1 MSDSSDPDYAL
12 RRELR
17 ARSRDSALRT
27 LFLTNGGSA
36 VALLAFLQTIWGPGG
51 SDFIPWIIAA
61 LAILAVSLPVI
72 GWAYYNEA
80 EISLEYDRWRLADTA
95 ARTSSPASTAEKPKR
110 VNTLERFRIKLI
122 AAAIGLFVLALGSVC
137 VGALINL
144 PPAPPP
150 ICPDK
155 EAEDMSNAE
164 LLRCLGVETE

>member
-1 MSDSSDPDYAL
+1 MSDPSDPDYAL

-36 VALLAFLQTIWGPGG
+36 VALLAFLQTIWGPGS

-72 GWAYYNEA
+72 GWAYNNEA
-80 EISLEYDRWRLADTA
+80 EISLEYDRWRLADSA
-95 ARTSSPASTAEKPKR
+95 ARTSSPASTAEKTTR
-110 VNTLERFRIKLI
+110 INELERLRSKLRN
-122 AAAIGLFVLALGSVC
+122 AAIGLFALALGSIC
-137 VGALINL
+137 IGALINL

-150 ICPDK
+150 ICVDK
-155 EAEDMSNAE
+155 EAKDMSDAE
-164 LLRCLGVETE
+164 LFRCLGLEPE